1 MDQLLLLLKSNN
13 QALRILILDLARK
26 LAVFRKW

>member
-1 MDQLLLLLKSNN
+1 MEQLLLLIQSNN
-13 QALRILILDLARK
+13 QALKILVLEFARK